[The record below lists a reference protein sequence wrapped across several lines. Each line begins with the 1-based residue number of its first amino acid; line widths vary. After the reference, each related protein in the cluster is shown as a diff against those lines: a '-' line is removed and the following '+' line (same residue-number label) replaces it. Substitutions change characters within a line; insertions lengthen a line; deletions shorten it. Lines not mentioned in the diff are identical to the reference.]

1 MTPVHSLIRGP
12 VLFLLALLATAN
24 AHAEVVDLY
33 TGVAPVASQDEAER
47 ARALR
52 AALISALV
60 RASGDSTL
68 TGDSRLAPLLDQ
80 APQWAQNFGY
90 RQEVEAS
97 SGSAPVVRDYLQV
110 RFDPV
115 QVAAALAAI
124 GRSVWAERPRT
135 LLWLVIDDGSAR
147 RIASAAQVSA
157 LDALTRHARERGI
170 SIQLPTMDAEDLARI
185 DADTLWG
192 GPSSMASAAASR
204 YGTPIA
210 MVVRLAR
217 AGANWSARFSLAD
230 GARSDDWAGSYAD
243 ANAALAA
250 AAGGLADRL
259 AQRYAVAA
267 VERVVGD
274 YVINIAGIDSA
285 EDFARVQA
293 YLAGLS
299 VLTAFA
305 TTGAE
310 GTTLTLA
317 ATLDV
322 SPARLRQVLAVGGVL
337 AFDDGALA
345 DERRIGL
352 RLVR

>member
-1 MTPVHSLIRGP
+1 MTPVRSILLGP
-12 VLFLLALLATAN
+12 AVFLLALLALGS

-33 TGVAPVASQDEAER
+33 TGTAPVASQDEAER
-47 ARALR
+47 TRALR
-52 AALISALV
+52 AALVSALV

-68 TGDSRLAPLLDQ
+68 TGDARLAPLLEQ
-80 APQWAQNFGY
+80 APQWVQNFGY
-90 RQEVEAS
+90 RQEVEATG
-97 SGSAPVVRDYLQV
+97 GSTPVVRDYLQA

-115 QVAAALAAI
+115 QVAAGLESL
-124 GRSVWAERPRT
+124 GRSVWGERPRT
-135 LLWLVIDDGSAR
+135 LLWLVIDDGSTR

-170 SIQLPTMDAEDLARI
+170 SIQLPTMDAEDLARV
-185 DADTLWG
+185 DANTLWEG
-192 GPSSMASAAASR
+192 SSAAAYAASAR

-210 MVVRLAR
+210 LVVRLAR
-217 AGANWSARFSLAD
+217 SGAGWTARFGLAD
-230 GARSDDWAGSYAD
+230 GGRGDSWSGTFAD
-243 ANAALAA
+243 ANAALVA

-259 AQRYAVAA
+259 AQRFAVAA
-267 VERVVGD
+267 TERVVGD
-274 YVINIAGIDSA
+274 YTINIAGINSA
-285 EDFARVQA
+285 EDFARVQS

-299 VLTAFA
+299 VISTFA

-310 GTTLTLA
+310 GTTLTVA
-317 ATLDV
+317 ATLTV

-345 DERRIGL
+345 DARRIGL

>member
-1 MTPVHSLIRGP
+1 MPPVHSITRGP
-12 VLFLLALLATAN
+12 ALFLLALLAMAC
-24 AHAEVVDLY
+24 AHAEVADLY
-33 TGVAPVASQDEAER
+33 TGTAPVASQDEAER

-52 AALISALV
+52 AALVSALV

-68 TGDSRLAPLLDQ
+68 TGDSRLAPLLDK
-80 APQWAQNFGY
+80 APQWVQNFGY

-97 SGSAPVVRDYLQV
+97 SGSAPVVREYLQA

-115 QVAAALAAI
+115 QLAAALAAI

-135 LLWLVIDDGSAR
+135 LLWLVIDDGSTR

-157 LDALTRHARERGI
+157 LDALSRHARERGI
-170 SIQLPTMDAEDLARI
+170 SIQLPTMDAKDIARV
-185 DADTLWG
+185 DADTLWS
-192 GPSSMASAAASR
+192 GPSSAAYAASSR

-210 MVVRLAR
+210 LVVRLAR
-217 AGANWSARFSLAD
+217 SGASWSGRFSLAD
-230 GARSDDWAGSYAD
+230 GARSDDWSGNYAD
-243 ANAALAA
+243 ANAALVAA
-250 AAGGLADRL
+250 VSGLADRL

-274 YVINIAGIDSA
+274 YVINIAGVNSA

-299 VLTAFA
+299 VLSAFA

-317 ATLDV
+317 ATLNV
-322 SPARLRQVLAVGGVL
+322 TPARLRQVLTVGGVL
-337 AFDDGALA
+337 VFDDGALA

>member
-1 MTPVHSLIRGP
+1 
-12 VLFLLALLATAN
+12 LFLLALLASTSAL
-24 AHAEVVDLY
+24 AEVVDLY
-33 TGVAPVASQDEAER
+33 TGTAPVASQEEAER

-52 AALISALV
+52 AAFVSALV

-68 TGDSRLAPLLDQ
+68 TADSRLAPLLEQ
-80 APQWAQNFGY
+80 APQWVQNFGY

-97 SGSAPVVRDYLQV
+97 GGSAPVVRDYLQV
-110 RFDPV
+110 RFDPE
-115 QVAAALAAI
+115 QVASALAAI
-124 GRSVWAERPRT
+124 GRSVWSERPRT
-135 LLWLVIDDGSAR
+135 LLWLVIDDGGTR

-157 LDALTRHARERGI
+157 LDAMTRHARERGI
-170 SIQLPTMDAEDLARI
+170 SLQLPTMDAEDLSRV
-185 DADTLWG
+185 DANTLWEG
-192 GPSSMASAAASR
+192 APAAAHAASAR

-210 MVVRLAR
+210 LVVRLAR
-217 AGANWSARFSLAD
+217 SGSTWNARFSLAD
-230 GARSDDWAGSYAD
+230 GGRGDEWSGNFAD
-243 ANAALAA
+243 ANAALVA

-267 VERVVGD
+267 AERVVAD
-274 YVINIAGIDSA
+274 YVISIAGIDSA

-299 VLTAFA
+299 VVTAFA
-305 TTGAE
+305 ATGAE

-317 ATLDV
+317 ATLTV
-322 SPARLRQVLAVGGVL
+322 TPAGLRQVLALGGVL
-337 AFDDGALA
+337 AFDEGALA